1 MQMVPIFG
9 YYFDGGFYPKGG
21 SGQLSQV
28 VAETIWAHGGIILLR
43 KKVTR
48 ILLRDGTAYGIQL
61 ADGRTF
67 RAHVILSNTDAR
79 VTFCELLGLDHLP
92 KKFAN
97 QVQAL

>member
-1 MQMVPIFG
+1 M
-9 YYFDGGFYPKGG
+9 
-21 SGQLSQV
+21 
-28 VAETIWAHGGIILLR
+28 
-43 KKVTR
+43 
-48 ILLRDGTAYGIQL
+48 LRDDTAYGIQL